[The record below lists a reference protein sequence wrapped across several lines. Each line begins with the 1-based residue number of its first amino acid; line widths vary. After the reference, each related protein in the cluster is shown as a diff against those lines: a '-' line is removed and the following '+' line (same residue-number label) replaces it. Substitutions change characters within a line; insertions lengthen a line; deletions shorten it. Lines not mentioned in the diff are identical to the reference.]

1 MQNKRLDERLINP
14 DRQIATAR
22 LTSRQVSHETNSY
35 LPLVAAL
42 LENNSAAPFPLR
54 LSLLDT
60 SYRLQEVSLPI
71 ELR

>member
-1 MQNKRLDERLINP
+1 MHNKQLDERLIHP
-14 DRQIATAR
+14 DRQTATGR

-42 LENNSAAPFPLR
+42 LENNSEAPFPLR

-60 SYRLQEVSLPI
+60 SYRLREISLPI
-71 ELR
+71 DFT